1 LIFPQWVDQVKLGR
15 KEKCQLKWMTPYGD
29 IDRAG
34 VDCEL
39 HLDYYIE
46 QYFLVDFDFPIE

>member
-1 LIFPQWVDQVKLGR
+1 
-15 KEKCQLKWMTPYGD
+15 MTPYGD